1 VACRTTTSMSL
12 LRITLGLIVGIDIH
26 IDNAESGAGVIR
38 RRMPLTA
45 QQFNLT
51 QFFPRSA
58 SPVCLRP
65 RRIETTLAF
74 AAVLITEHS
83 QLALAI
89 ASQPVW
95 TEQTGK
101 TMINGGNG
109 SAALNRFVHSPMQ
122 RSQLPRSACS
132 GTAHCSRL
140 SPSRAKLNQISTL

>member
-1 VACRTTTSMSL
+1 MSL

-38 RRMPLTA
+38 RRTPLTA
-45 QQFNLT
+45 QQFNFT
-51 QFFPRSA
+51 QFFQRSA

-74 AAVLITEHS
+74 AAVLITEHP

-95 TEQTGK
+95 TEQTWK
-101 TMINGGNG
+101 TVINGRNG
-109 SAALNRFVHSPMQ
+109 PASLNCFVHSPIQSPQ
-122 RSQLPRSACS
+122 RPRSACS
-132 GTAHCSRL
+132 GNAHRSRL
-140 SPSRAKLNQISTL
+140 SPSRVKLNQISIL